1 MGAGIGNRRY
11 GWGMRAG
18 TQSGLRGLGARRAMG
33 PMMMYRGNGDM
44 DGGRGLRRSRSV
56 DGVGLA
62 VRG

>member
-1 MGAGIGNRRY
+1 
-11 GWGMRAG
+11 MRAG